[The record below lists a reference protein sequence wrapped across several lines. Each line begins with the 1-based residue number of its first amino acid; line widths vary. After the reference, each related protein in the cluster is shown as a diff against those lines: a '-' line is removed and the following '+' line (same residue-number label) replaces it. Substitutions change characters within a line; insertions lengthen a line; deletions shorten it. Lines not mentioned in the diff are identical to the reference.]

1 LFQGEG
7 GAIRQMNWRKEDAR
21 MLQRRKKGSLFLA
34 IMLLLSLL
42 APMLTLPV
50 PALAASG
57 TVLFNDDFQ
66 DGDMSDWMQ
75 NGGTWSVIN
84 EAGSETNKVLRQSH
98 TSNEAILTN
107 GDLGW
112 SDYSY
117 EVKIG
122 FVDAGAYPGILVR
135 AQDHRNYYMLR
146 INPANKRLEFAK
158 RVGGTDSAT
167 LASAP
172 INELA
177 VNTSYVLKV
186 EAVGSHFRSYVNGN
200 LAFEYYDADQSFLT
214 GKIGF
219 RDRWGAFQAD
229 DIKVTQ
235 IVSQRTPYND
245 DFESGSISGWTAMT
259 GDGVTVVDIPSAGW
273 SVVDSVYG
281 GTKQLQRSAPEGG
294 MLVGGVQSLFNDKI
308 TAQYA
313 AQDPNAVFGII
324 GRLTQAGDHYMLK
337 ANTPASQLEL
347 IKRISGTS
355 TVIGSVYYPFALNTP
370 YTLSFD
376 ILDNELTGYV
386 NGEQQLQ
393 AVDGALDMGKSGL
406 WTEGGAVRI
415 EEVNSSV
422 LTGSKIDSISV
433 SLNDSAVGRM
443 YEGISYVSSSGSTK
457 LLMDYPPEQQQ
468 DIIDLLFKP
477 NFGASLDHYKMEIG
491 SDANSSSGTEP
502 SHMRS
507 ATDLDITRGSG
518 LWLAKKA
525 KEVNP
530 ELTLEALRWG
540 TPKWITNNDEK
551 YLFYKNYLQGARDVF
566 GLEIDYLGPDQNE
579 GAFDRNYVV
588 NTLRPGLDRD
598 GFENVKLIARDAV
611 SNPWDIATQMKSDSA
626 LRDAIDVIGGHYVFT
641 STADAQASGKPL
653 WHSEARP
660 PMRSLGLRGSA
671 GALSDV
677 VKGIMTSYVNG
688 KMTRFEMQPFLESWY
703 DIVPYNTKGA
713 LVADKP
719 WSGYYF
725 VDKGVW
731 LTAHFTQF
739 AKPGWYY
746 LDSSSAVGD
755 KFNYV
760 TYKKPDNS
768 GDYSVVVVNTTDKPQ
783 KYMFTVSGGLSKGIV
798 HPWKTTETEDFVQLP
813 AIVPEDGAYSITL
826 EPFSVYSLTT
836 TTGQQKGQPKHGVP
850 ADTHLQLP
858 YADSFDSY
866 ATHKQPL
873 YAHDQGGAFE
883 VTEAGLSGKGL
894 RQVITADIKP
904 GDWRGTPDPYTL
916 FGDLEWANYNVST
929 DVSLEGNTGGYAYI
943 AGRVVDSPYSNAPAV
958 GYNLKLNGSGAWELR
973 LGASVLQSGSVN
985 GLDAAQ
991 WHKLKLTFVNE
1002 KLSAYI
1008 DGSKIADYTIPIGG
1022 LSSGQIALGS
1032 GYHFA
1037 TFDNL
1042 RIEAADSAVPAYV
1055 ERIDNAEPG
1064 IVYAGG
1070 LGRWSHVVDSYSHF
1084 KRTLSKASAGS
1095 LVSVNDRTTG
1105 SELYQF
1111 NYTGSWSSGSQSGAM
1126 NGDNS
1131 WSSVAGNAFSVKFV
1145 GTQAHM
1151 YSAVAAGHG
1160 IFAVSI
1166 DGGAETLV
1174 DLYSPTRTDQKLVY
1188 SSPVLPS
1195 GEHTITVRVTGT
1207 RNSSATGAAVV
1218 ADRMDIDTGESKDA
1232 ELEYAF
1238 TGTGFN
1244 LIGIADGGR
1253 IKADIYVDGVL
1264 KESVDQAAEQNG
1276 YKRVLYRLAGLGNGT
1291 HTLKVVLKSNVQLD
1305 ALEILGA
1312 SAAAD
1317 IQTSLSGPA
1326 KVNAGEEFELSYA
1339 ISGITEDVF
1348 AQQAAFTYDPSK
1360 IEFISAE
1367 SLKYEFATVDTSIA
1381 GKARFLAAS
1390 TGQAVA
1396 ANGDI
1401 LKLRWRAKQAMA
1413 STTAT
1418 IAVTNVELGLAEGKE
1433 LSASGTAHR
1442 VEIVYVDKSSLNARI
1457 SQAQGVHDSAQEGS
1471 AVGQYPAGSKAKLLA
1486 AIEAARAVAADV
1498 AAGSEQVEQ
1507 ALAVLTAELS
1517 SFEASVITRM
1527 HGDLNGDGKFS
1538 IGDLGMAAQYYGKT
1552 SSDPNW
1558 DVHRVADLNQDG
1570 KVDILDISAVAQ
1582 KIIEG

>member
-1 LFQGEG
+1 
-7 GAIRQMNWRKEDAR
+7 
-21 MLQRRKKGSLFLA
+21 MLQRRKKGSLSIV

-42 APMLTLPV
+42 APMLTPPI
-50 PALAASG
+50 PAQAD
-57 TVLFNDDFQ
+57 TVTILFSDDFQ
-66 DGDMSDWMQ
+66 DGTISDWKQ
-75 NGGTWSVIN
+75 DGGTWSVIN
-84 EAGSETNKVLRQSH
+84 EAGSDTNKVLRQSH

-117 EVKIG
+117 EAQIG
-122 FVDAGAYPGILVR
+122 FVDGGAYPGLLVR
-135 AQDHRNYYMLR
+135 AQDNRNFYMLR
-146 INPANKRLEFAK
+146 INPAVKKLEFSK

-167 LASAP
+167 LASSSMP
-172 INELA
+172 ELT
-177 VNTSYVLKV
+177 VNTTYTLKIEALGSY
-186 EAVGSHFRSYVNGN
+186 FRCYLNGN
-200 LAFEYYDADQSFLT
+200 LAFEYYDADQSFPT

-229 DIKVTQ
+229 N
-235 IVSQRTPYND
+235 IVVSTLAAKKTPYKD
-245 DFESGSISGWTAMT
+245 DFESGVLTGWTAMT
-259 GDGVTVVDIPSAGW
+259 GDGRTVVDAASAGW
-273 SVVDSVYG
+273 SVVESVYG
-281 GTKQLQRSAPEGG
+281 GTKLLQRSAPEEGL
-294 MLVGGVQSLFNDKI
+294 LVGGVQSQFNNRI
-308 TAQYA
+308 TAQYSTQEEA
-313 AQDPNAVFGII
+313 AAFGIV
-324 GRLTQAGDHYMLK
+324 GRLNSSGDHYMLK
-337 ANTPASQLEL
+337 ANTTASSLEL
-347 IKRISGTS
+347 VKRISGTS
-355 TVIGSVYYPFALNTP
+355 TVISSVYYDFVLNTP
-370 YTLSFD
+370 YSLSLD
-376 ILDNELTGYV
+376 LLDNELTGFV
-386 NGEQQLQ
+386 NGEQLLQ
-393 AVDGALDMGKSGL
+393 AVDGALEMGKAGL
-406 WTEGGAVRI
+406 WTAGGTIRI
-415 EEVNSSV
+415 DEVSSSV
-422 LTGSKIDSISV
+422 LSGSKLDTISV

-507 ATDLDITRGSG
+507 ATDFDITRGSG
-518 LWLAKKA
+518 LWLAKRA

-611 SNPWDIATQMKSDSA
+611 SNPWDIATQMKSDPA
-626 LRDAIDVIGGHYVFT
+626 LRDAIDVIGGHYIFT

-660 PMRSLGLRGSA
+660 PMRSQGLRGSA

-725 VDKGVW
+725 ADKGVW

-746 LDSSSAVGD
+746 LDSASAVGD

-768 GDYSVVVVNTTDKPQ
+768 GHYSVVVVNTTDKPQ

-798 HPWKTTETEDFVQLP
+798 HPWKTTETEDFVKLP
-813 AIVPEDGAYSITL
+813 DIVPEDGAYSITL
-826 EPFSVYSLTT
+826 EPYSVYSLTT
-836 TTGQQKGQPKHGVP
+836 TTGQQKGQPKHPIP
-850 ADTHLQLP
+850 ADTHLALP
-858 YADSFDSY
+858 YADSFDGY
-866 ATHKQPL
+866 AVNKQPL

-883 VTEAGLSGKGL
+883 VTDAGLSGKGL

-916 FGDLEWANYNVST
+916 LGDLEWANYSVST
-929 DVSLEGNTGGYAYI
+929 DVTLEGNASGYAYL

-958 GYNLKLNGSGAWELR
+958 GYNLKLNGNGAWELR
-973 LGASVLQSGSVN
+973 LGGSVLKNGTVSGF
-985 GLDAAQ
+985 DASK
-991 WHKLKLTFVNE
+991 WHKLKLSFVSD
-1002 KLSAYI
+1002 KLSAFI
-1008 DGSKIADYTIPIGG
+1008 DGSKVTDYTIPIGG

-1042 RIEAADSAVPAYV
+1042 KVEVADPAVPAYV

-1070 LGRWSHVVDSYSHF
+1070 AGRWSHVIDSYSHF
-1084 KRTLSKASAGS
+1084 RRTLSKASAGS

-1105 SELYQF
+1105 TDLYQF
-1111 NYTGSWSSGSQSGAM
+1111 NYTGSWSSGSQSGAH

-1145 GTQAHM
+1145 GTQAHI
-1151 YSAVAAGHG
+1151 YSAQAAGHG

-1166 DGGAETLV
+1166 DGGAETLI

-1188 SSPVLPS
+1188 SSPVLPH
-1195 GEHTITVRVTGT
+1195 GEHTIQVRVTGT

-1218 ADRMDIDTGESKDA
+1218 ADRIDVDTGESKDA
-1232 ELEYAF
+1232 ELQYTF

-1253 IKADIYVDGVL
+1253 IKADIYVDGAL
-1264 KESVDQAAEQNG
+1264 KESVDQPAEMNG
-1276 YKRVLYRLAGLGNGT
+1276 YKRVLYRLTGLTDGT
-1291 HTLKVVLKSNVQLD
+1291 HSLKVVLKSNVQLD
-1305 ALEILGA
+1305 ALEIYGAGA
-1312 SAAAD
+1312 SSGMATAL
-1317 IQTSLSGPA
+1317 IGPA
-1326 KVNAGEEFELSYA
+1326 RVNAGDEFELSYT
-1339 ISGITEDVF
+1339 ISGVSGDVF
-1348 AQQAAFTYDPSK
+1348 AQKAAFIYDPSK
-1360 IEFISAE
+1360 LEFISAE
-1367 SLKYEFATVDTSIA
+1367 SPKYGFATVDTSIA

-1390 TGQAVA
+1390 TGQAID
-1396 ANGDI
+1396 ANGEL
-1401 LKLRWRAKQAMA
+1401 LKLRWKVKQTAA
-1413 STTAT
+1413 TGTAT
-1418 IAVTNVELGLAEGKE
+1418 ITVTDVELGLADGAE
-1433 LSASGTAHR
+1433 LSVEGSAYQ
-1442 VEIVYVDKSSLNARI
+1442 VEIAYVDKSALNARI
-1457 SQAQGVHDSAQEGS
+1457 VEAQIAHDSAVEGT

-1486 AIEAARAVAADV
+1486 AIEAAKVVAAD
-1498 AAGSEQVEQ
+1498 AAVSSEQVEQ
-1507 ALAVLTAELS
+1507 ALAMLTSELAA
-1517 SFEASVITRM
+1517 FKASVVTRM
-1527 HGDLNGDGKFS
+1527 YGDLNGDGRIS
-1538 IGDLGMAAQYYGKT
+1538 IGDLGIAAQYYGKT

-1558 DVHRVADLNQDG
+1558 EIYRIADLNQDG
-1570 KVDILDISAVAQ
+1570 KVDIIDISAVAQ
-1582 KIIEG
+1582 KILNG